1 MNGKA
6 HTRLQ
11 RNVLH
16 HNRSRI
22 ACQRDRDHAR
32 RRDSWIGHNHIHL
45 SILKHTGSCKRLLQY
60 STPCFIRC
68 TTVGIRTLV
77 SPISSRAT
85 SIRHTSIAGRCILV
99 ISISLRALPVG
110 SSSTL
115 RASQDVPLAAPEA
128 RSLALALAAPLA
140 VCKRIFAVCPARRC
154 LLCITGVAALAEL
167 VSQVVTPG
175 SVPASSAS
183 PLPPA

>member
-45 SILKHTGSCKRLLQY
+45 SILKHTGFCNTALLALFAA
-60 STPCFIRC
+60 P
-68 TTVGIRTLV
+68 TVGIRTLV